1 MPTFSLPKQ
10 PLPNKNSHCQNSHC
24 QNSHCQNSHCQ
35 TTGQKLLSALCRF
48 WTRNPCLSFFRWCLG
63 RASSTTPPAWVR
75 MVPPRTIMLYLFKC
89 SLFQLTMCHQRRHQ
103 RECGWYLHARFC
115 CTYSIVVCFNWQCAI
130 NDATS
135 VSLMGCLICEQEL
148 PWKRRWKCIWCTK
161 AWHICTCTV
170 LANLH
175 G

>member
-75 MVPPRTIMLYLFKC
+75 MVPPCTILLYLFNC

-103 RECGWYLHARFC
+103 RECGWHFHEWAWWGVWFASRNCRENEDENVFGVQRHGIFARARFWP
-115 CTYSIVVCFNWQCAI
+115 TYMVNKIYKKRP
-130 NDATS
+130 S
-135 VSLMGCLICEQEL
+135 V
-148 PWKRRWKCIWCTK
+148 KKCDC
-161 AWHICTCTV
+161 
-170 LANLH
+170 
-175 G
+175 